1 MCWVFLQTKQEKPD
15 EESLINREKQT
26 HSKQKMK
33 KAKKTIITETQKKP
47 KNEQNEP
54 HQKPGMKSGTEEG
67 GAVPTPFA
75 IFVALRKGKGSVTY
89 SFNLSF

>member
-1 MCWVFLQTKQEKPD
+1 
-15 EESLINREKQT
+15 
-26 HSKQKMK
+26 
-33 KAKKTIITETQKKP
+33 
-47 KNEQNEP
+47 
-54 HQKPGMKSGTEEG
+54 MKSGTEEG